1 MLLPIC
7 WVKPLLGGFTFR
19 WFFPDTRYET
29 ENKNGSRTVGSL
41 NLVLADTLFLKELTM
56 FKVKIVPN
64 RFQKVT
70 VQCRTQTLQGWGGG
84 KFFSA
89 VWASVCSKIKGGG
102 GGRRDPPML
111 FDNKTSSMSTLS
123 SMSNHDGSTEEKT
136 SKKVTLKK

>member
-1 MLLPIC
+1 
-7 WVKPLLGGFTFR
+7 
-19 WFFPDTRYET
+19 
-29 ENKNGSRTVGSL
+29 
-41 NLVLADTLFLKELTM
+41 M

-70 VQCRTQTLQGWGGG
+70 VQCRTQTLRGWGGG
-84 KFFSA
+84 GGNFFRPFGPQFA
-89 VWASVCSKIKGGG
+89 LKLRGGVGG